1 MAKINWIEINCINDI
16 PKSNNNYIVIFKHSP
31 RCIVSKIVFKRFE
44 LEFTDN
50 LSIQKYIYIDV
61 ITMKKLSNDISVK
74 YNVYHESPQLL
85 LIKEDEVLY
94 HSSHSDIKFSNL
106 NDYLN

>member
-61 ITMKKLSNDISVK
+61 ITMNTNICINRLRIFLNSVF
-74 YNVYHESPQLL
+74 
-85 LIKEDEVLY
+85 I
-94 HSSHSDIKFSNL
+94 FSI
-106 NDYLN
+106 YLNIQLNN

>member
-1 MAKINWIEINCINDI
+1 MAKINWIEINSINDI
-16 PKSNNNYIVIFKHSP
+16 SKSNNNYIIIFKHSP